1 MFILAHTERRVDA
14 RNVMEEEEEE
24 DIISKT
30 LHGEKEKQASRQAGK
45 RAVDSFKQVIA
56 HS

>member
-14 RNVMEEEEEE
+14 RSVMEEE

-30 LHGEKEKQASRQAGK
+30 LHGEKEKQASRQAG
-45 RAVDSFKQVIA
+45 RQAGRQASGQ
-56 HS
+56 